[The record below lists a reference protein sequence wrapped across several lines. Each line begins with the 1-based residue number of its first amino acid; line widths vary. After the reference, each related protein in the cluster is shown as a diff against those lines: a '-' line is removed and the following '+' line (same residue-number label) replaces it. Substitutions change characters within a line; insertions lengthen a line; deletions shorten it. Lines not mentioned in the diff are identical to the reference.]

1 MSTANEILTDLL
13 AAMPDSYQ
21 KTVGYPTHDLL
32 AAAALRMEGT
42 DAEVAAMRAA
52 LDPENLTGSDLDRY
66 IFPRAGLE
74 RRQATFATGVLTV
87 TGTGTVQQGDLFE
100 SKGGIQF
107 AASETVAITGE
118 GQVRVTCRVDGAA
131 GNLPAHSITQMP
143 VTLQGISACDNPE
156 PTTGGYNEE
165 DDADYY
171 ARYLLKI
178 RTPATSGNIYH
189 YQSWALE
196 VAGVGAVQVF
206 PLARGPGTVDIV
218 LIDSTGQPAPPDLVE
233 QVQDYIDPGGTG
245 EGYGQ
250 APIGAQCLVEAAS
263 GTEITLTGKVF
274 KLDKVNCP
282 AGAREDALGHTAEE
296 ETVTAG
302 IKAAV
307 GAYLAEI
314 AFQQDYVSF
323 ARITERILAVDGVR
337 DLESLTV
344 NGGTDNVHLDERACA
359 VLGEVTLSYA

>member
-1 MSTANEILTDLL
+1 MSTANEILTELL

-32 AAAALRMEGT
+32 AAAALRMQGT

-52 LDPENLTGSDLDRY
+52 LDPENLTGGDLDRY

-87 TGTGTVQQGDLFE
+87 TGTGTVNQGDLFE
-100 SKGGIQF
+100 SGGGIQF
-107 AASETVAITGE
+107 AASETVQITGE

-143 VTLQGISACDNPE
+143 VTLQGIAACDNPE
-156 PTTGGYNEE
+156 STTGGYDEE
-165 DDADYY
+165 DDAAYY

-178 RTPATSGNIYH
+178 RTPATSGNVYH

-218 LIDSTGQPAPPDLVE
+218 LIDSTGQPAPPDLVQ

-250 APIGAQCLVEAAS
+250 APIGAQCLVEAAT

-274 KLDKVNCP
+274 KLD
-282 AGAREDALGHTAEE
+282 TAEE

-314 AFQQDYVSF
+314 AFQQDYVSL
-323 ARITERILAVDGVR
+323 ARITERILAVEGVR
-337 DLESLTV
+337 DLESLML

>member
-32 AAAALRMEGT
+32 AAVSLRMEGT
-42 DAEVAAMRAA
+42 DEEVAAMRAA
-52 LDPENLTGSDLDRY
+52 LDPENLTGGDLDRY

-107 AASETVAITGE
+107 AASETVSITGE

-156 PTTGGYNEE
+156 PTTGGYDEE
-165 DDADYY
+165 DDAAYY

-218 LIDSTGQPAPPDLVE
+218 LIDSTGQPAPPDLVQ

-250 APIGAQCLVEAAS
+250 APIGAQCRVEAAT
-263 GTEITLTGKVF
+263 GTEIALSATVF
-274 KLDKVNCP
+274 KLDTV
-282 AGAREDALGHTAEE
+282 EQ

-323 ARITERILAVDGVR
+323 ARITERILAVEGVR
-337 DLESLTV
+337 DLESLML

>member
-52 LDPENLTGSDLDRY
+52 LDPENLAGGDLDRY
-66 IFPRAGLE
+66 VFPRAGLE

-87 TGTGTVQQGDLFE
+87 TGTGTVQQGALFE
-100 SKGGIQF
+100 SGGGIQF
-107 AASETVAITGE
+107 AASETVQITGE
-118 GQVRVTCRVDGAA
+118 GQVPVTCRVDGAA

-156 PTTGGYNEE
+156 PTTGGYDEE
-165 DDADYY
+165 DDAAYY

-178 RTPATSGNIYH
+178 RTPATSGNVYH

-218 LIDSTGQPAPPDLVE
+218 LIDSTGQPAPPDLVQ

-250 APIGAQCLVEAAS
+250 APIGAQCLVEAAT
-263 GTEITLTGKVF
+263 GTEIALSATVF
-274 KLDKVNCP
+274 KLD
-282 AGAREDALGHTAEE
+282 TAEQ
-296 ETVTAG
+296 ETVTTG

-314 AFQQDYVSF
+314 AFQQDYVSL
-323 ARITERILAVDGVR
+323 ARITERILAVEGVR

>member
-13 AAMPDSYQ
+13 AALPDSYQ

-42 DAEVAAMRAA
+42 DEEVAAMRAA
-52 LDPENLTGSDLDRY
+52 LDPENLAGGDLDRY
-66 IFPRAGLE
+66 VFPRSGLE
-74 RRQATFATGVLTV
+74 RRQATFATGTLTV
-87 TGTGTVQQGDLFE
+87 TGTGTVQQGALFE
-100 SKGGIQF
+100 SGGGIQF
-107 AASETVAITGE
+107 AASETVVITGE

-131 GNLPAHSITQMP
+131 GNLPAHSITQML

-156 PTTGGYNEE
+156 PTTGGYDEE
-165 DDADYY
+165 DDAAYY

-178 RTPATSGNIYH
+178 RTPATSGNVYH

-218 LIDSTGQPAPPDLVE
+218 LIDSTGQPAPPDLVQ

-250 APIGAQCLVEAAS
+250 APIGAQCLVEAAT

-274 KLDKVNCP
+274 KLD
-282 AGAREDALGHTAEE
+282 TAE

-314 AFQQDYVSF
+314 AFQQDYVSL
-323 ARITERILAVDGVR
+323 ARITERILAVEGVR
-337 DLESLTV
+337 DLESLML

>member
-1 MSTANEILTDLL
+1 MSTANEILTELL

-32 AAAALRMEGT
+32 AAVSLRMEGT
-42 DAEVAAMRAA
+42 DEEVAAMRAA
-52 LDPENLTGSDLDRY
+52 LDPENLAGGNLDRY
-66 IFPRAGLE
+66 VFPRSGLE
-74 RRQATFATGVLTV
+74 RRQATFATGTLTV
-87 TGTGTVQQGDLFE
+87 TGTGTVQQGALFE
-100 SKGGIQF
+100 SGGGIQF
-107 AASETVAITGE
+107 AASETVVITGE

-143 VTLQGISACDNPE
+143 VTLQGIAACDNPE
-156 PTTGGYNEE
+156 PTTGGYDEE
-165 DDADYY
+165 DDAAYY

-196 VAGVGAVQVF
+196 VSGVGAVQVF

-233 QVQDYIDPGGTG
+233 QVQNYIDPGGTG

-250 APIGAQCLVEAAS
+250 APIGAQCLVEAAT
-263 GTEITLTGKVF
+263 GTEIDLSATVF
-274 KLDKVNCP
+274 KLD
-282 AGAREDALGHTAEE
+282 TAEE

-302 IKAAV
+302 IKAAA

-314 AFQQDYVSF
+314 AFQQDYVSL
-323 ARITERILAVDGVR
+323 ARITERILAVEGVR
-337 DLESLTV
+337 DLESLTL

>member
-32 AAAALRMEGT
+32 AAAALRMQGT
-42 DAEVAAMRAA
+42 DEEVAAMRAA
-52 LDPENLTGSDLDRY
+52 LDPENLAGGDLDRY
-66 IFPRAGLE
+66 VFPRAGLE

-87 TGTGTVQQGDLFE
+87 TGTGTVQQGALFE
-100 SKGGIQF
+100 SGGGIQF
-107 AASETVAITGE
+107 AASETVQITGE
-118 GQVRVTCRVDGAA
+118 GQVPVTCRVDGAA

-143 VTLQGISACDNPE
+143 VTLQGIATCDNPE
-156 PTTGGYNEE
+156 PTTGGYDEE
-165 DDADYY
+165 DDAAYY

-196 VAGVGAVQVF
+196 VSGVGAVQVF

-218 LIDSTGQPAPPDLVE
+218 LIDSTGQPAPPDLVQ

-250 APIGAQCLVEAAS
+250 APIGAQCLVEAAT
-263 GTEITLTGKVF
+263 GTEIALSATVF
-274 KLDKVNCP
+274 KLD
-282 AGAREDALGHTAEE
+282 TAEQ
-296 ETVTAG
+296 ETVTTG

-314 AFQQDYVSF
+314 AFQQDYVSL
-323 ARITERILAVDGVR
+323 ARITERILAVEGVR
-337 DLESLTV
+337 DLESLTL

>member
-1 MSTANEILTDLL
+1 MSASEILQALL
-13 AAMPDSYQ
+13 DGMPDSYQ
-21 KTVGYPTHDLL
+21 KTVGHPTYDLL

-52 LDPENLTGSDLDRY
+52 LDPENLTGGDLDRY

-74 RRQATFATGVLTV
+74 RRQATFATGTLTV
-87 TGTGTVQQGDLFE
+87 TGTGTVQQGALFE
-100 SKGGIQF
+100 SEGGVQF
-107 AASETVAITGE
+107 AARETVSITGE
-118 GQVRVTCRVDGAA
+118 GQVPVTCRVDGAA

-143 VTLQGISACDNPE
+143 VTLQGISACDNPA
-156 PTTGGYNEE
+156 PTTGGYDEE
-165 DDADYY
+165 DDAAYY

-196 VAGVGAVQVF
+196 VSGVGAVQVF

-218 LIDSTGQPAPPDLVE
+218 LIDNTGQPAAPDLV
-233 QVQDYIDPGGTG
+233 QAVQDYIDPGGTG

-250 APIGAQCLVEAAS
+250 APIGAQCRVEAAT
-263 GTEITLTGKVF
+263 GTAINLSAAVF
-274 KLDKVNCP
+274 KLNT
-282 AGAREDALGHTAEE
+282 AAEE
-296 ETVTAG
+296 TLTDA

-323 ARITERILAVDGVR
+323 ARITERILAVEGVR
-337 DLESLTV
+337 DLENLTV
-344 NGGTDNVHLDERACA
+344 NGGTDNVQLDERACA
-359 VLGEVTLSYA
+359 VLGEVNIAYGI

>member
-32 AAAALRMEGT
+32 AAVSLRMEGT
-42 DAEVAAMRAA
+42 DEEVAAMRAA
-52 LDPENLTGSDLDRY
+52 LDPENLSGGDLDRY
-66 IFPRAGLE
+66 VFPRAGLE

-87 TGTGTVQQGDLFE
+87 TGTGTVQQGALFE
-100 SKGGIQF
+100 SGGGIQF
-107 AASETVAITGE
+107 AASETVQLTGE

-156 PTTGGYNEE
+156 PTTGGYDEE
-165 DDADYY
+165 DDAAYY

-178 RTPATSGNIYH
+178 RTPATSGNVYH

-196 VAGVGAVQVF
+196 VSGVGAVQVF

-218 LIDSTGQPAPPDLVE
+218 LIDSTGQPAPPDLVQ

-250 APIGAQCLVEAAS
+250 APIGAQCRVEAAT
-263 GTEITLTGKVF
+263 GTEIDLSATVF
-274 KLDKVNCP
+274 KLD
-282 AGAREDALGHTAEE
+282 TADE

-323 ARITERILAVDGVR
+323 ARITDRMLDVEGVL
-337 DLESLTV
+337 DLENLQV
-344 NGGTDNVHLDERACA
+344 NGGTGNVAVGERACA

>member
-21 KTVGYPTHDLL
+21 KTGGYPTHDLL
-32 AAAALRMEGT
+32 AAAALRMQGT
-42 DAEVAAMRAA
+42 DEEVAAMRAA
-52 LDPENLTGSDLDRY
+52 LDPENLAGGDLDRY
-66 IFPRAGLE
+66 VFPRAGLE

-87 TGTGTVQQGDLFE
+87 TGTGTVQQGALFE
-100 SKGGIQF
+100 SGGGIQF
-107 AASETVAITGE
+107 AASETVQITGE
-118 GQVRVTCRVDGAA
+118 GQVPVTCRVDGAA

-156 PTTGGYNEE
+156 PTTGGYDEE
-165 DDADYY
+165 DDAAYY

-178 RTPATSGNIYH
+178 RTPATSGNVYH

-218 LIDSTGQPAPPDLVE
+218 LIDSTGQPAPPDLVQ

-250 APIGAQCLVEAAS
+250 APIGAQCLVEAAT

-274 KLDKVNCP
+274 KLD
-282 AGAREDALGHTAEE
+282 TAEE

-314 AFQQDYVSF
+314 AFQQDYVSL
-323 ARITERILAVDGVR
+323 ARITERILAVEGVR
-337 DLESLTV
+337 DLESLML

>member
-1 MSTANEILTDLL
+1 MSTASEILQQLL
-13 AAMPDSYQ
+13 DGMPDSYQ
-21 KTVGYPTHDLL
+21 KTVGFPTYDLL
-32 AAAALRMEGT
+32 AAAALRMQGT
-42 DAEVAAMRAA
+42 DEEVAAMRAA
-52 LDPENLTGSDLDRY
+52 LDPENLTGGDLDRY

-74 RRQATFATGVLTV
+74 RRQATFATGTLTV
-87 TGTGTVQQGDLFE
+87 TGTGTVQQGALFE
-100 SKGGIQF
+100 SKGGVQF
-107 AASETVAITGE
+107 AARETVQITGE

-156 PTTGGYNEE
+156 PTAGGYDEE
-165 DDADYY
+165 DDAAYY

-218 LIDSTGQPAPPDLVE
+218 LIDNTGKPAAPDLV
-233 QVQDYIDPGGTG
+233 QAVQDYIDPGGTG
-245 EGYGQ
+245 EGNGQ
-250 APIGAQCLVEAAS
+250 APIGAQCLVEAAT
-263 GTEITLTGKVF
+263 GTEIALSATVYPRASSLA
-274 KLDKVNCP
+274 P
-282 AGAREDALGHTAEE
+282 AGQFTLSKLNTVDEESITA
-296 ETVTAG
+296 A
-302 IKAAV
+302 IKSAV

-337 DLESLTV
+337 DLENLTV
-344 NGGTDNVHLDERACA
+344 NGGTDNVHLAKRACA
-359 VLGEVTLSYA
+359 VLGEVTLSYV

>member
-52 LDPENLTGSDLDRY
+52 LDPENLTGGDLDRY
-66 IFPRAGLE
+66 VFPRAGLE
-74 RRQATFATGVLTV
+74 RRQATFATGTLTV
-87 TGTGTVQQGDLFE
+87 TGTGTVNQGALFE
-100 SKGGIQF
+100 SGGGIQF
-107 AASETVAITGE
+107 AASETVQITGE
-118 GQVRVTCRVDGAA
+118 GQVPVTCRVDGAA

-156 PTTGGYNEE
+156 PTTGGYDEE
-165 DDADYY
+165 DDAAYY

-178 RTPATSGNIYH
+178 RTPATSGNVYH

-218 LIDSTGQPAPPDLVE
+218 LIDSTGQPAPPDLVQ

-250 APIGAQCLVEAAS
+250 APIGAQCRVEAAT
-263 GTEITLTGKVF
+263 GTEIDLSATVF
-274 KLDKVNCP
+274 KLD
-282 AGAREDALGHTAEE
+282 TADE

-314 AFQQDYVSF
+314 AFQQDYVSV
-323 ARITERILAVDGVR
+323 ARITDRMLDVEGVL
-337 DLESLTV
+337 DLENLQV
-344 NGGTDNVHLDERACA
+344 NGGTGNVAVGERECA
-359 VLGEVTLSYA
+359 VLGEVRISYA

>member
-32 AAAALRMEGT
+32 AAAALRMQGT
-42 DAEVAAMRAA
+42 DEEVAAMRAA
-52 LDPENLTGSDLDRY
+52 LDPENLAGGDLDRY
-66 IFPRAGLE
+66 VFPRAGLE

-87 TGTGTVQQGDLFE
+87 TGTGTVQQGALFE
-100 SKGGIQF
+100 SGGGIQF
-107 AASETVAITGE
+107 AASETVQITGE
-118 GQVRVTCRVDGAA
+118 GQVPVTCRVDGAA

-156 PTTGGYNEE
+156 PTTGGYDEE
-165 DDADYY
+165 DDAAYY

-178 RTPATSGNIYH
+178 RTPATSGNVYH

-218 LIDSTGQPAPPDLVE
+218 LIDSTGQPAPPDLVQ

-250 APIGAQCLVEAAS
+250 APIGAQCLVEAAT
-263 GTEITLTGKVF
+263 GTEIALSATVF
-274 KLDKVNCP
+274 KLD
-282 AGAREDALGHTAEE
+282 TMAEE
-296 ETVTAG
+296 AVTAG

-314 AFQQDYVSF
+314 AFQQDYVSL
-323 ARITERILAVDGVR
+323 ARITERILAVEGVR
-337 DLESLTV
+337 DLESLML

>member
-32 AAAALRMEGT
+32 AAVSLRMEGT
-42 DAEVAAMRAA
+42 DEEVAAMRAA
-52 LDPENLTGSDLDRY
+52 LDPENLAGGDLDRY
-66 IFPRAGLE
+66 VFPRSGLE

-87 TGTGTVQQGDLFE
+87 TGTGMVNQGDLFE
-100 SKGGIQF
+100 SGGGIQF
-107 AASETVAITGE
+107 SASETVQITGE

-143 VTLQGISACDNPE
+143 VTLQGIVACDNPE
-156 PTTGGYNEE
+156 TTTGGYDEE
-165 DDADYY
+165 DDAAYY

-178 RTPATSGNIYH
+178 RTPATSGNVYH

-218 LIDSTGQPAPPDLVE
+218 LIDSTGQPAPPDLVQ

-250 APIGAQCLVEAAS
+250 APIGAQCRVEAAT
-263 GTEITLTGKVF
+263 GTEIALSATVF
-274 KLDKVNCP
+274 KLD
-282 AGAREDALGHTAEE
+282 TADEE
-296 ETVTAG
+296 AVTVG

-307 GAYLAEI
+307 GAYLAQI

-323 ARITERILAVDGVR
+323 ARITDRILDVEGVL
-337 DLESLTV
+337 DLENLQV
-344 NGGTDNVHLDERACA
+344 NGGTGNVAVGERECA

>member
-13 AAMPDSYQ
+13 AALPDSYQ

-42 DAEVAAMRAA
+42 DEEVAAMRAA
-52 LDPENLTGSDLDRY
+52 LDPENLAGGDLDRY
-66 IFPRAGLE
+66 VFPRAGLE

-87 TGTGTVQQGDLFE
+87 TGTGTVQQGALFE
-100 SKGGIQF
+100 SGGGIQF
-107 AASETVAITGE
+107 AASETVQITGE
-118 GQVRVTCRVDGAA
+118 GQVPVTCRVDGAA

-156 PTTGGYNEE
+156 PTTGGYDEE
-165 DDADYY
+165 DDAAYY

-178 RTPATSGNIYH
+178 RTPATSGNVYH

-218 LIDSTGQPAPPDLVE
+218 LIDSTGQPAPPDLVQ

-250 APIGAQCLVEAAS
+250 APIGAQCLVEAAT

-274 KLDKVNCP
+274 KLD
-282 AGAREDALGHTAEE
+282 TAEE

-314 AFQQDYVSF
+314 AFQQDYVSL
-323 ARITERILAVDGVR
+323 ARITERILAVEGVR
-337 DLESLTV
+337 DLESLML

>member
-1 MSTANEILTDLL
+1 MSTANEILTNLL

-32 AAAALRMEGT
+32 AAVSLRMEGT
-42 DAEVAAMRAA
+42 DEEVAAMRAA
-52 LDPENLTGSDLDRY
+52 LDPENLTGGDLDRY
-66 IFPRAGLE
+66 VFPRSGLE

-87 TGTGTVQQGDLFE
+87 TGTGTVQQGALFE
-100 SKGGIQF
+100 SGGGIQF
-107 AASETVAITGE
+107 AASETVQITGE

-143 VTLQGISACDNPE
+143 VTLQGIAACDNPE
-156 PTTGGYNEE
+156 PTTGGYDEE
-165 DDADYY
+165 DDAAYY

-196 VAGVGAVQVF
+196 VSGVGAVQVF

-218 LIDSTGQPAPPDLVE
+218 LIDSTGQPAPPDLVQ

-250 APIGAQCLVEAAS
+250 APIGAQCLVEAAT
-263 GTEITLTGKVF
+263 GTEIDLSASVF
-274 KLDKVNCP
+274 KLD
-282 AGAREDALGHTAEE
+282 TADE

-323 ARITERILAVDGVR
+323 ARITERILAVEGVR
-337 DLESLTV
+337 DLESLTL

>member
-13 AAMPDSYQ
+13 AALPDSYQ

-42 DAEVAAMRAA
+42 DEEVAAMRAA
-52 LDPENLTGSDLDRY
+52 LDPENLAGGNLDRY
-66 IFPRAGLE
+66 VFPRSGLE
-74 RRQATFATGVLTV
+74 RRQATFATGTLTV
-87 TGTGTVQQGDLFE
+87 TGTGTVQQGALFE
-100 SKGGIQF
+100 SGGGIQF
-107 AASETVAITGE
+107 AASETVVITGE

-143 VTLQGISACDNPE
+143 VTLQGIAACDNPE
-156 PTTGGYNEE
+156 PTTGGYDEE
-165 DDADYY
+165 DDAAYY

-196 VAGVGAVQVF
+196 VSGVGAVQVF

-218 LIDSTGQPAPPDLVE
+218 LIDSTGQPAPPDLVQ

-250 APIGAQCLVEAAS
+250 APIGAQCQVEAAT

-274 KLDKVNCP
+274 KLD
-282 AGAREDALGHTAEE
+282 TADE

-314 AFQQDYVSF
+314 AFRQDYVSF
-323 ARITERILAVDGVR
+323 ARITERILAVEGVR
-337 DLESLTV
+337 DLESLTL

-359 VLGEVTLSYA
+359 VLGEVALSYA

>member
-1 MSTANEILTDLL
+1 MSASEILQTLL
-13 AAMPDSYQ
+13 DGMPDSYQ
-21 KTVGYPTHDLL
+21 KTVGYPTYDLL

-52 LDPENLTGSDLDRY
+52 LDPENLTGGDLDRY
-66 IFPRAGLE
+66 VFPRAGLE
-74 RRQATFATGVLTV
+74 RRQATFATGTLTV
-87 TGTGTVQQGDLFE
+87 TGTGTVQQGALFE
-100 SKGGIQF
+100 SGGGIQF
-107 AASETVAITGE
+107 AASETVQISGE
-118 GQVRVTCRVDGAA
+118 GQVPVTCRVDGAA

-143 VTLQGISACDNPE
+143 VTLQGISACDNPA
-156 PTTGGYNEE
+156 PTTGGYDEE
-165 DDADYY
+165 DDAAYY

-196 VAGVGAVQVF
+196 VSGVGAVQVF

-218 LIDSTGQPAPPDLVE
+218 LIDNTGQPAAPDLV
-233 QVQDYIDPGGTG
+233 QAVQDYIDPGGTG

-250 APIGAQCLVEAAS
+250 APIGAQCRVEAAT
-263 GTEITLTGKVF
+263 GTEIALTGTVF
-274 KLDKVNCP
+274 NLNTVDK
-282 AGAREDALGHTAEE
+282 
-296 ETVTAG
+296 ETITAG

-323 ARITERILAVDGVR
+323 ARITERILAVEGVR
-337 DLESLTV
+337 DLENLTV
-344 NGGTDNVHLDERACA
+344 NGGTDNVQLDERACA
-359 VLGEVTLSYA
+359 VLGEVNIAYGM

>member
-32 AAAALRMEGT
+32 AAAALRMQGT
-42 DAEVAAMRAA
+42 DEEVAAMRAA
-52 LDPENLTGSDLDRY
+52 LDPENLTGGDLDRY
-66 IFPRAGLE
+66 VFPRAGLE

-87 TGTGTVQQGDLFE
+87 TGTGMVNQGDLFE
-100 SKGGIQF
+100 SGGGVQF
-107 AASETVAITGE
+107 AASETVQITGE

-143 VTLQGISACDNPE
+143 VTLQGIAACDNPE
-156 PTTGGYNEE
+156 PTTGGYDEE
-165 DDADYY
+165 DDAAYY

-178 RTPATSGNIYH
+178 RTPATSGNVYH

-206 PLARGPGTVDIV
+206 PLARGSGTVDIV
-218 LIDSTGQPAPPDLVE
+218 LIDSTGQPAPPDLVQ
-233 QVQDYIDPGGTG
+233 QVQDYIDPDGTG

-250 APIGAQCLVEAAS
+250 APIGAQCLVEAAT

-274 KLDKVNCP
+274 KLN
-282 AGAREDALGHTAEE
+282 TMAEE
-296 ETVTAG
+296 AVTAG

-314 AFQQDYVSF
+314 AFQQDYVSL
-323 ARITERILAVDGVR
+323 ARITERILAVEGVR
-337 DLESLTV
+337 DLEKLTL

-359 VLGEVTLSYA
+359 VLGEVNLAYGI

>member
-32 AAAALRMEGT
+32 AAASLRMQGT
-42 DAEVAAMRAA
+42 DEEVAAMRAA
-52 LDPENLTGSDLDRY
+52 LDPENLAGGDLDRY
-66 IFPRAGLE
+66 VFPRSGLE

-87 TGTGTVQQGDLFE
+87 TGTGTVQQGALFE
-100 SKGGIQF
+100 SGGGIQF
-107 AASETVAITGE
+107 AASETVQITGE
-118 GQVRVTCRVDGAA
+118 GQVPVTCRVDGAA

-143 VTLQGISACDNPE
+143 VTLQGIAACDNPE
-156 PTTGGYNEE
+156 PTTGGYDEE
-165 DDADYY
+165 DDAAYY

-218 LIDSTGQPAPPDLVE
+218 IIDSTGQPAPPDLVQ
-233 QVQDYIDPGGTG
+233 QVQDYIDPGGAG
-245 EGYGQ
+245 KGYGQ
-250 APIGAQCLVEAAS
+250 APIGAQCLVEAAT
-263 GTEITLTGKVF
+263 GTEIALSATVF
-274 KLDKVNCP
+274 KLD
-282 AGAREDALGHTAEE
+282 TMAEE
-296 ETVTAG
+296 AVTAG

-314 AFQQDYVSF
+314 AFQQDYVSL

>member
-32 AAAALRMEGT
+32 AAVSLRMEGT
-42 DAEVAAMRAA
+42 DEEVAAMRAA
-52 LDPENLTGSDLDRY
+52 LDPENLTGGDLDRY
-66 IFPRAGLE
+66 VFPRSGLE

-87 TGTGTVQQGDLFE
+87 TGTGTVQQGALFE
-100 SKGGIQF
+100 SGGGIQF

-165 DDADYY
+165 DDAAYY

-218 LIDSTGQPAPPDLVE
+218 IIDSTGQPAPPDLVQ
-233 QVQDYIDPGGTG
+233 QVQDYIDPGSTG

-250 APIGAQCLVEAAS
+250 APIGAQCLVEAAT
-263 GTEITLTGKVF
+263 GTEIALSATVF
-274 KLDKVNCP
+274 KLD
-282 AGAREDALGHTAEE
+282 TADD

-314 AFQQDYVSF
+314 AFQQDYVSL
-323 ARITERILAVDGVR
+323 ARITERILAVEGVR
-337 DLESLTV
+337 DLENLTL

-359 VLGEVTLSYA
+359 VLGEVSISYA

>member
-32 AAAALRMEGT
+32 AAVSLRMEGT
-42 DAEVAAMRAA
+42 DAEVAAMRAT
-52 LDPENLTGSDLDRY
+52 LDPENLSGGDLDRY
-66 IFPRAGLE
+66 IFPRSGLE
-74 RRQATFATGVLTV
+74 RRQATFATGTLTV
-87 TGTGTVQQGDLFE
+87 TGTGTVQQGALFE
-100 SKGGIQF
+100 SGGGIQF
-107 AASETVAITGE
+107 AASETVQITGE

-143 VTLQGISACDNPE
+143 VTLQGIAACDNPE
-156 PTTGGYNEE
+156 PTTGGYDEE
-165 DDADYY
+165 DDAAYY

-178 RTPATSGNIYH
+178 RTPATSGNVYH

-218 LIDSTGQPAPPDLVE
+218 LIDSTGQPAPPDLVQ

-250 APIGAQCLVEAAS
+250 APIGAQCLVEAAT

-274 KLDKVNCP
+274 KLD
-282 AGAREDALGHTAEE
+282 TMAEE
-296 ETVTAG
+296 AVTAG
-302 IKAAV
+302 VQAAV

-344 NGGTDNVHLDERACA
+344 NGGTDNVHLGERACA

>member
-1 MSTANEILTDLL
+1 MSASDILQTLL
-13 AAMPDSYQ
+13 DGMPDSYQ

-52 LDPENLTGSDLDRY
+52 LDPENLAGGDLDRY
-66 IFPRAGLE
+66 VFPRSGLE

-87 TGTGTVQQGDLFE
+87 TGTGTVQQGALFE
-100 SKGGIQF
+100 SGGGIQF
-107 AASETVAITGE
+107 AASETVQITGE

-156 PTTGGYNEE
+156 PTAGGYDEE
-165 DDADYY
+165 DDAAYY

-218 LIDSTGQPAPPDLVE
+218 LIDNTGQPAPPDLV
-233 QVQDYIDPGGTG
+233 QAVQDYIDPGGTG

-250 APIGAQCLVEAAS
+250 APIGAQCRVEAAT
-263 GTEITLTGKVF
+263 GTEIALSATVF
-274 KLDKVNCP
+274 KLDTT
-282 AGAREDALGHTAEE
+282 DEE
-296 ETVTAG
+296 AVTAG

-314 AFQQDYVSF
+314 AFLQDYVSL
-323 ARITERILAVDGVR
+323 ARITERILAVEGVR
-337 DLESLTV
+337 DLESLTL

-359 VLGEVTLSYA
+359 VLGEVNLAYGI

>member
-32 AAAALRMEGT
+32 AAAALRMQGT
-42 DAEVAAMRAA
+42 DEEVAAMRAA
-52 LDPENLTGSDLDRY
+52 LDPENLAGGDLDRY
-66 IFPRAGLE
+66 VFPRAGLE

-87 TGTGTVQQGDLFE
+87 TGTGTVQQGALFE
-100 SKGGIQF
+100 SGGGIQF
-107 AASETVAITGE
+107 AASETVQITGE
-118 GQVRVTCRVDGAA
+118 GQVPVTCRVDGAA

-156 PTTGGYNEE
+156 PTTGGYDEE
-165 DDADYY
+165 DDAAYY

-178 RTPATSGNIYH
+178 RTPATSGNVYH

-218 LIDSTGQPAPPDLVE
+218 LIDSTGQPAPPDLVQ

-250 APIGAQCLVEAAS
+250 APIGAQCLVEAAT

-274 KLDKVNCP
+274 KLD
-282 AGAREDALGHTAEE
+282 TAEE

-314 AFQQDYVSF
+314 AFQQDYVSL
-323 ARITERILAVDGVR
+323 ARITERILAVEGVR
-337 DLESLTV
+337 DLESLML